1 MFGYDDFV
9 TTVDNTVMVFTPDAN
24 GKSVLQKNPPPT
36 ISGKTKSSSTTRASN
51 IVSTDAHNLEPLIQV
66 SPVITTE
73 AASIQP
79 SKVTADSTTSLSVQP
94 SKVAGSE
101 NYDKLADDDD
111 DEEEEEDG
119 EEKLADGLSTEFRTE
134 KSVTISSSSS
144 LEPFTSDEN
153 KIDTTNEVSE
163 KVSYVKA
170 INFKN
175 QNEEKLKG
183 RPSSSLSYKER
194 LKERLAK
201 EKAKLSLKN
210 FSKESTS
217 ERRMFSLES
226 DEDQRGSS
234 FKPRIPRER
243 RFRSRFDQVL
253 RKTFHRANI
262 FIFICVRLRER
273 MMMET
278 R

>member
-1 MFGYDDFV
+1 M
-9 TTVDNTVMVFTPDAN
+9 
-24 GKSVLQKNPPPT
+24 
-36 ISGKTKSSSTTRASN
+36 
-51 IVSTDAHNLEPLIQV
+51 EPLIKESTDV
-66 SPVITTE
+66 TSKAT
-73 AASIQP
+73 SIR
-79 SKVTADSTTSLSVQP
+79 P
-94 SKVAGSE
+94 SKVAVDDITFDTVSLQPSKEAMSE
-101 NYDKLADDDD
+101 EDDKLSDNKSL
-111 DEEEEEDG
+111 EEEEENVEDF
-119 EEKLADGLSTEFRTE
+119 EEKVEDELSSTEFRTE
-134 KSVTISSSSS
+134 KSVTMSSSSGGIV
-144 LEPFTSDEN
+144 EPFTSDEN
-153 KIDTTNEVSE
+153 KIDTTNEVNE

-183 RPSSSLSYKER
+183 RPSASLSYKER
-194 LKERLAK
+194 LRERLAK

-253 RKTFHRANI
+253 RKTFHQANI